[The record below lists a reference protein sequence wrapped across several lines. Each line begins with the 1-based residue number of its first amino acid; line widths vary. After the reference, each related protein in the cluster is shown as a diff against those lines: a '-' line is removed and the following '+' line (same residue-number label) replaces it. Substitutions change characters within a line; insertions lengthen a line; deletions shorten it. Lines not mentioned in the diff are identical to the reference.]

1 MDKKSLISNHWKN
14 DLKIVWSIGKG
25 QSFGARN
32 IPISLSAEW
41 GNDFTP
47 PLRYWQSQ
55 DSAQEEII
63 PSDNYEGDIDTSGE
77 GDVPIPRT
85 PSPPPQRK
93 RVKSLDAF
101 RGLTIT
107 IMIFVNYGGG
117 GYWFFAHARWNGK
130 YQYVHQRQ
138 MSYLSWTFKLNTIIF
153 SISGLTVA
161 DLVFPW

>member
-1 MDKKSLISNHWKN
+1 MTLWEKSL
-14 DLKIVWSIGKG
+14 
-25 QSFGARN
+25 
-32 IPISLSAEW
+32 SLFYKYPNFLVRGS
-41 GNDFTP
+41 DFVT
-47 PLRYWQSQ
+47 LIRYWQSQ

-63 PSDNYEGDIDTSGE
+63 PSDNSEGDTSRE

-101 RGLTIT
+101 RGLAIT

-130 YQYVHQRQ
+130 YNIRIMNFSQYW
-138 MSYLSWTFKLNTIIF
+138 L
-153 SISGLTVA
+153 
-161 DLVFPW
+161 